1 MDKSYEEFY
10 PSFEWVR
17 GDAADT
23 LRVRLPGFERHQINV
38 QADKAGGLR
47 ITGERPLGGRRW
59 FILSQD
65 FAVPEDCS
73 VEGMQ
78 VKFEEETLWVT
89 LPKLRAK
96 KGKESLL
103 NMAVAVLVLLGL
115 ALLTFCPES
124 VKLVPW
130 AVSRRAFGAWMKV
143 EASDGEE
150 EKRSGTK
157 RNGERLVRGRRCRRR
172 NRWRVTAIQRLFL
185 ACKSVFKGPGTV
197 PESADVEMLH
207 FLLDKMRPEDVG
219 LSTDLLFFKSKS
231 SSRGTPRITFATIC
245 KCDNFSM
252 CIFFLPPKAVIP
264 LHDHPGMTVFSKLL
278 VGSMH
283 IKSYDWLDPVTSSF
297 STPSAKLRLAKLVL
311 DSEFTAPCNTSILY
325 PTAGGNIHTFTAIT
339 PCAVLDVLGP
349 PYSKEDDHDI
359 TYYQDHPYRKYS
371 DGDTDQGGVE
381 DHCHGWLEEIDVSRY
396 LKMDGVAYLGPQL
409 KNVVED
415 TVGSSS
421 AVVRWGALRQQ
432 HTVALRLMKNLLV
445 RPEQKSIQADK
456 FLLPKMAVGSYSS
469 CLLILSMIL
478 ILTPCAYQLQPAEV
492 LSLLRINR
500 LLNYPA
506 VLSRWNVDTDFC
518 SYEAN
523 PYVTIICYEES
534 ITQLHITGNKSAP
547 PLPRSFS
554 MTLLFATLY
563 RLPNLKVLSLTSL
576 GLWGPLTGK
585 ISRLSS
591 LEIVNMSTNYL
602 YGAIPKQV
610 SRLTNLQTL
619 ILDHNM
625 FSGRVPDLLG
635 ELPCLS
641 VLSLKNNS
649 LSGPLPDSFSSLK
662 PLRVLVLS
670 SNSLSGELPDLSSLS
685 NLQVLDLENNY
696 FGPRFP
702 SLGRKVV
709 TLVLRKNRFSG
720 GLPAEVNSY
729 YLLEHLD
736 ISFNRYTGPFP
747 ASLLSLPSIHYLSI
761 SGNRFTGMLLQS
773 MSCNGELEYVDLSSN
788 LLTGNLPT
796 CLISDSKNKVAL
808 YSANCFVTKDH
819 SQHPLSFCQNQALA
833 VGIIPHKENKVS
845 GAKATLMIGIMGGI
859 FGSIFL
865 GMIIFFSLKKATM
878 KPALNKSQRS
888 LAEHASV
895 GYSSQ
900 LLPDASYILQT
911 MKLGELGVPPYRSF
925 SLEELEAATNNFD
938 TSSFMGEGSHGQM
951 YRGKL
956 QDGSLVAIR
965 CLKLKKA
972 PNSQNFRRH
981 IELISKLR
989 HHHLVSALGHGF
1001 EYYLD
1006 DSSVSRLFI
1015 VFEFVSNGTL
1025 RSNISEGVPGETLT
1039 WTHRI
1044 SAAIGVVKGIQFLH
1058 GGMVPGL
1065 FANDLKITN
1074 VLLDEHLVAKISS
1087 YNLPILAEDMK
1098 CEMMV
1103 GSSSSGLR
1111 EPNERTKYM
1120 DKIDIHDLGVIL
1132 LEIIT
1137 GRPIICNS
1145 EVVNIM
1151 KNQLQESI
1159 AADGIARM
1167 SFVDP
1172 VIINACCDESLKTVM
1187 EICLRCL
1194 SKEPTQRPS
1203 IEDVLWNLQFA
1214 AQVQE
1219 SWGRYSHSSEESPLS
1234 PSLPPQSPIALSC

>member
-432 HTVALRLMKNLLV
+432 HTVALRLMK
-445 RPEQKSIQADK
+445 
-456 FLLPKMAVGSYSS
+456 
-469 CLLILSMIL
+469 
-478 ILTPCAYQLQPAEV
+478 LQ
-492 LSLLRINR
+492 SKRKR
-500 LLNYPA
+500 
-506 VLSRWNVDTDFC
+506 
-518 SYEAN
+518 
-523 PYVTIICYEES
+523 
-534 ITQLHITGNKSAP
+534 
-547 PLPRSFS
+547 
-554 MTLLFATLY
+554 
-563 RLPNLKVLSLTSL
+563 
-576 GLWGPLTGK
+576 
-585 ISRLSS
+585 
-591 LEIVNMSTNYL
+591 
-602 YGAIPKQV
+602 
-610 SRLTNLQTL
+610 
-619 ILDHNM
+619 
-625 FSGRVPDLLG
+625 
-635 ELPCLS
+635 
-641 VLSLKNNS
+641 
-649 LSGPLPDSFSSLK
+649 
-662 PLRVLVLS
+662 
-670 SNSLSGELPDLSSLS
+670 DLS
-685 NLQVLDLENNY
+685 D
-696 FGPRFP
+696 
-702 SLGRKVV
+702 
-709 TLVLRKNRFSG
+709 
-720 GLPAEVNSY
+720 
-729 YLLEHLD
+729 
-736 ISFNRYTGPFP
+736 
-747 ASLLSLPSIHYLSI
+747 
-761 SGNRFTGMLLQS
+761 
-773 MSCNGELEYVDLSSN
+773 
-788 LLTGNLPT
+788 
-796 CLISDSKNKVAL
+796 
-808 YSANCFVTKDH
+808 
-819 SQHPLSFCQNQALA
+819 
-833 VGIIPHKENKVS
+833 
-845 GAKATLMIGIMGGI
+845 GA
-859 FGSIFL
+859 
-865 GMIIFFSLKKATM
+865 
-878 KPALNKSQRS
+878 
-888 LAEHASV
+888 
-895 GYSSQ
+895 
-900 LLPDASYILQT
+900 
-911 MKLGELGVPPYRSF
+911 
-925 SLEELEAATNNFD
+925 
-938 TSSFMGEGSHGQM
+938 
-951 YRGKL
+951 
-956 QDGSLVAIR
+956 
-965 CLKLKKA
+965 
-972 PNSQNFRRH
+972 
-981 IELISKLR
+981 
-989 HHHLVSALGHGF
+989 
-1001 EYYLD
+1001 
-1006 DSSVSRLFI
+1006 
-1015 VFEFVSNGTL
+1015 
-1025 RSNISEGVPGETLT
+1025 
-1039 WTHRI
+1039 
-1044 SAAIGVVKGIQFLH
+1044 
-1058 GGMVPGL
+1058 
-1065 FANDLKITN
+1065 
-1074 VLLDEHLVAKISS
+1074 
-1087 YNLPILAEDMK
+1087 
-1098 CEMMV
+1098 
-1103 GSSSSGLR
+1103 
-1111 EPNERTKYM
+1111 
-1120 DKIDIHDLGVIL
+1120 
-1132 LEIIT
+1132 
-1137 GRPIICNS
+1137 
-1145 EVVNIM
+1145 
-1151 KNQLQESI
+1151 
-1159 AADGIARM
+1159 
-1167 SFVDP
+1167 
-1172 VIINACCDESLKTVM
+1172 
-1187 EICLRCL
+1187 
-1194 SKEPTQRPS
+1194 
-1203 IEDVLWNLQFA
+1203 
-1214 AQVQE
+1214 
-1219 SWGRYSHSSEESPLS
+1219 
-1234 PSLPPQSPIALSC
+1234 